1 MPNRTLT
8 LDTSGILAGLNRR
21 DPNHQEALT
30 ALREGNGWFVIPTG
44 IMAEVTYMI
53 EARLGPD
60 VLDTFLSDLETGA
73 FTLDCGEADLP
84 RIREL
89 IDRYADLPLGY
100 ADAAVVACAE
110 RRGGRVLSYDIR
122 HFQGV
127 AREGIIHLVSS
138 ET

>member
-1 MPNRTLT
+1 
-8 LDTSGILAGLNRR
+8 
-21 DPNHQEALT
+21 
-30 ALREGNGWFVIPTG
+30 
-44 IMAEVTYMI
+44 MI